1 MARKEGSSS
10 QSMAWAAPS
19 SPSSPSSSSPS
30 GLTGDLAKIEEDM
43 AERDADIASIGGGS
57 SSASRREDRRERE
70 GMRRGGEEME
80 DGEEGRHGERRRRRL
95 ARAGG
100 GERGLVGEI
109 TRAVTR
115 EVLGRIGDDRDGRR
129 RRRGRDEPASRR
141 SRRSFDVLRG
151 ARRHLDEDRAKEERD
166 EASAERLLRQMT
178 SLARTFDEPQY
189 PESTEPSRAP
199 LPLSDDLQP
208 MAVGPYSDRNYYHG
222 DHYHDEAGP
231 A

>member
-1 MARKEGSSS
+1 
-10 QSMAWAAPS
+10 
-19 SPSSPSSSSPS
+19 
-30 GLTGDLAKIEEDM
+30 M
-43 AERDADIASIGGGS
+43 AERDADIASIGVG
-57 SSASRREDRRERE
+57 EDRRER
-70 GMRRGGEEME
+70 GGRRGRGEEVE
-80 DGEEGRHGERRRRRL
+80 DGEEGRHEERRRRRRA

-115 EVLGRIGDDRDGRR
+115 QVLGRMAEDRDGRR
-129 RRRGRDEPASRR
+129 RRRGRDEQASRR

-151 ARRHLDEDRAKEERD
+151 AQRHLDEDRAKEERD